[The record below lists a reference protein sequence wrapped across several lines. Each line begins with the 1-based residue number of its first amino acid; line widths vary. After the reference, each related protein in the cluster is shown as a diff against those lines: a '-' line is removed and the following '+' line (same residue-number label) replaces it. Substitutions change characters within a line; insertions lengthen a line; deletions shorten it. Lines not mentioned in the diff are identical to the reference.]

1 MDGGLPF
8 AEWLS
13 FYADEVVFRTQ
24 QHATLSLLAV
34 LVSTVVALILA
45 ILVYRSEWVSDGL
58 IKTLGVGFTIPSIA
72 FFPLAVS
79 FVGKNLA
86 AVLPVLVVYA
96 LLPVT
101 RNAIVGLQSVDATM
115 LDAARGMGMGRWRIL
130 WQVEL
135 PLAWPVIL
143 AGIRVSA
150 QLTVG
155 VVTIA
160 AFVYPTGLGVLA
172 FDALNNLGAVNKFN
186 QAMASVIFVVA
197 IALLFDAAFVLVRR
211 FTTPRG
217 LRV

>member
-1 MDGGLPF
+1 MTGEITVFSGSAHHAF
-8 AEWLS
+8 AEEMCAILGVDL
-13 FYADEVVFRTQ
+13 FQTRTTRFSNDCLQ
-24 QHATLSLLAV
+24 VQLLANCRQRDV
-34 LVSTVVALILA
+34 YIVQPLVPPVQ
-45 ILVYRSEWVSDGL
+45 E
-58 IKTLGVGFTIPSIA
+58 
-72 FFPLAVS
+72 
-79 FVGKNLA
+79 NLME
-86 AVLPVLVVYA
+86 
-96 LLPVT
+96 LL
-101 RNAIVGLQSVDATM
+101 LM